1 MLNKMLNDMTISLI
15 VSFLFVIVAYLFG
28 SFPTGYLVG
37 KYLQGIDIREHGS
50 GSTGATNVLRTIGK
64 KAAIAVLLTD
74 IGKGAIAVSIVRLFY
89 NYYPEILPQ
98 TWKPWLIVITALAA
112 ILGHSKSVWLNF
124 TGGKSVATGIGVVF
138 VVNPWLALGTLA
150 TFVMTIAIS
159 RIVSLSSIT
168 GAIAVILLA
177 VVLQLPLP
185 YIIFASIA
193 GGYVIVRHRA
203 NIGRILAGEEP
214 KLGQRLPE
222 NT

>member
-1 MLNKMLNDMTISLI
+1 MLNDMTISLI
-15 VSFLFVIVAYLFG
+15 VSFLSVIVAYLFG
-28 SFPTGYLVG
+28 SFPTGYLTG

-50 GSTGATNVLRTIGK
+50 GSTGTTNVLRTIGK

-74 IGKGAIAVSIVRLFY
+74 MGKGAIAVLAVRFVY
-89 NYYPEILPQ
+89 HYYPELLPI

-150 TFVMTIAIS
+150 TFLITIAIS
-159 RIVSLSSIT
+159 RIVSLSSIA
-168 GAIAVILLA
+168 GAIAVIILA

-193 GGYVIVRHRA
+193 GGYVILRHRA

-214 KLGQRLPE
+214 KVGQRLSE
-222 NT
+222 NA

>member
-1 MLNKMLNDMTISLI
+1 MTISLI
-15 VSFLFVIVAYLFG
+15 VSFLFVIAAYLFG
-28 SFPTGYLVG
+28 SFPTGYLIG

-64 KAAIAVLLTD
+64 KAAITVLLTD
-74 IGKGAIAVSIVRLFY
+74 IGKGAIAVSMVRLCY
-89 NYYPEILPQ
+89 HYYSELLPQ
-98 TWKPWLIVITALAA
+98 TWKPWLIVIAALAA

-150 TFVMTIAIS
+150 TFLTTIAIS
-159 RIVSLSSIT
+159 RIVSLSSIA

-177 VVLQLPLP
+177 IILQQPLP
-185 YIIFASIA
+185 YIIFASLA
-193 GGYVIVRHRA
+193 GGYVIVRHRS

-214 KLGQRLPE
+214 QLGQRLQE

>member
-98 TWKPWLIVITALAA
+98 TWKPWLIIITALAA

-150 TFVMTIAIS
+150 TFLGTIAIS

>member
-1 MLNKMLNDMTISLI
+1 MLNDMTISLI

-28 SFPTGYLVG
+28 SFPSGYLVG

-74 IGKGAIAVSIVRLFY
+74 ISKGAIAVSLVRLFY
-89 NYYPEILPQ
+89 NYYPELLPQ
-98 TWKPWLIVITALAA
+98 TWKPWLIIITALVA

-150 TFVMTIAIS
+150 TFVMTIAIT

-185 YIIFASIA
+185 YIIFAAIA
-193 GGYVIVRHRA
+193 GGYVIIRHRA

-214 KLGQRLPE
+214 KVGQRLQE
-222 NT
+222 NI

>member
-1 MLNKMLNDMTISLI
+1 MLNDMTISLI

-37 KYLQGIDIREHGS
+37 NLQGIDIREHGS

-74 IGKGAIAVSIVRLFY
+74 IGKGAIAVSAVRLFY
-89 NYYPEILPQ
+89 NYYPELLPQ
-98 TWKPWLIVITALAA
+98 TWKPWLITITALAA

-185 YIIFASIA
+185 YIIFSALA
-193 GGYVIVRHRA
+193 GGYVIIRHRA

-214 KLGQRLPE
+214 KVGQRLQE

>member
-1 MLNKMLNDMTISLI
+1 MSTSIAI
-15 VSFLFVIVAYLFG
+15 GFLFVIVAYLFG

-64 KAAIAVLLTD
+64 KAAIGVLLTD
-74 IGKGAIAVSIVRLFY
+74 ISKGAIAVLVVRLFY
-89 NYYPEILPQ
+89 NYYPELLPQ
-98 TWKPWLIVITALAA
+98 TWKPWLIIITALAA

-150 TFVMTIAIS
+150 TFLGTMAIS
-159 RIVSLSSIT
+159 RIVSLSSIA
-168 GAIAVILLA
+168 GAIAVIVLA
-177 VVLQLPLP
+177 IVLQQPLP

-193 GGYVIVRHRA
+193 GGYVIIRHRA

-214 KLGQRLPE
+214 KLGQRLQE